1 MYSNISQLTLY
12 VIDKDQIK
20 VLQLNRIKVKDQNF
34 IIRPMERLSGLVQG
48 MSERI
53 HRPAQLSN
61 ENPSLFLF

>member
-1 MYSNISQLTLY
+1 MYSNISRLTLY
-12 VIDKDQIK
+12 LIDKDQMK
-20 VLQLNRIKVKDQNF
+20 VLQLNRIKVKERNF
-34 IIRPMERLSGLVQG
+34 IIRPMELLSGLVQG

>member
-20 VLQLNRIKVKDQNF
+20 VLQLNRIKVKDQIF
-34 IIRPMERLSGLVQG
+34 IIRPMELLSGLNQG